1 MSNMKTSTGVDMKDC
16 FACRKSYPITFLQ
29 TLGFDKGIKMNFW
42 FNCMPDK
49 KRNLLSIRSEAK
61 LAIDNRNGIDDSKS
75 YNNSKY
81 LSKPIQCSFD
91 F

>member
-1 MSNMKTSTGVDMKDC
+1 MSNMKTSTGVDMKEC
-16 FACRKSYPITFLQ
+16 FACRKAYPITYLQ
-29 TLGFDKGIKMNFW
+29 TLGFDEGIKMNFW

-75 YNNSKY
+75 YNNGKY
-81 LSKPIQCSFD
+81 LSKLIQWSFD